1 VAWPR
6 ANVIS
11 FRSYSGKLFAF
22 KVASVLSPDSEL
34 LSADLVLVSEADFRA
49 FFEYP
54 AGHYTDIA
62 LSVANPL
69 EVRNI
74 AAKLAEALPDSRP
87 ILREEVLRTYQS
99 VFDWREGIVLT
110 VLSGAILAFVIL
122 AWEKASGLSA
132 EEKRE
137 IGILKAIG
145 WETGDVIRM
154 KTVGRPAD
162 FTDRLPARFCRRLH
176 SRLPLRRPHLRAG
189 IEGLGRALP
198 ALYAGACGR
207 RPADRHF
214 VLFHGLS
221 LHSCGAGADL
231 ASRDYRPRC
240 GDAMIELSNIKKA
253 FNQGKPNE
261 YWALNGI
268 DLTLE
273 AGKVTAFRG
282 PSGSGKT
289 TLLTLVGCL
298 SRPTSGR
305 VRFRGED
312 ISGLPERFL
321 TEIRRQSFGFIF
333 QQFNLIKGLSA
344 LENVILPGFPTGRPR
359 AELVASASQL
369 FAQLKLEHRLHAK
382 VEWLSGGEQQRVAIA
397 RALINNPQVI
407 IADEPTANL
416 DTALSREFMAILESF
431 TAAGKTVLLTSHDP
445 LVVESSAVH
454 RVVGIRD
461 GKLTDD

>member
-1 VAWPR
+1 
-6 ANVIS
+6 
-11 FRSYSGKLFAF
+11 
-22 KVASVLSPDSEL
+22 
-34 LSADLVLVSEADFRA
+34 
-49 FFEYP
+49 
-54 AGHYTDIA
+54 
-62 LSVANPL
+62 
-69 EVRNI
+69 
-74 AAKLAEALPDSRP
+74 
-87 ILREEVLRTYQS
+87 
-99 VFDWREGIVLT
+99 
-110 VLSGAILAFVIL
+110 
-122 AWEKASGLSA
+122 
-132 EEKRE
+132 
-137 IGILKAIG
+137 
-145 WETGDVIRM
+145 
-154 KTVGRPAD
+154 
-162 FTDRLPARFCRRLH
+162 
-176 SRLPLRRPHLRAG
+176 
-189 IEGLGRALP
+189 
-198 ALYAGACGR
+198 
-207 RPADRHF
+207 
-214 VLFHGLS
+214 
-221 LHSCGAGADL
+221 
-231 ASRDYRPRC
+231 
-240 GDAMIELSNIKKA
+240 MIELSNIKKA

-416 DTALSREFMAILESF
+416 DTALSREIMAILESF

>member
-1 VAWPR
+1 
-6 ANVIS
+6 
-11 FRSYSGKLFAF
+11 
-22 KVASVLSPDSEL
+22 
-34 LSADLVLVSEADFRA
+34 
-49 FFEYP
+49 
-54 AGHYTDIA
+54 
-62 LSVANPL
+62 
-69 EVRNI
+69 
-74 AAKLAEALPDSRP
+74 
-87 ILREEVLRTYQS
+87 
-99 VFDWREGIVLT
+99 
-110 VLSGAILAFVIL
+110 
-122 AWEKASGLSA
+122 
-132 EEKRE
+132 
-137 IGILKAIG
+137 
-145 WETGDVIRM
+145 
-154 KTVGRPAD
+154 
-162 FTDRLPARFCRRLH
+162 
-176 SRLPLRRPHLRAG
+176 
-189 IEGLGRALP
+189 
-198 ALYAGACGR
+198 
-207 RPADRHF
+207 
-214 VLFHGLS
+214 
-221 LHSCGAGADL
+221 
-231 ASRDYRPRC
+231 
-240 GDAMIELSNIKKA
+240 MIELSNIKKA

-431 TAAGKTVLLTSHDP
+431 TATGKTVLLTSHDP